1 MTRSV
6 STALPPAHVPSGN
19 RPDVRLPRCQAPLVK
34 TVSRASKPKPLCV
47 VSARHGC
54 ATDGV
59 QGARRYRSK
68 HLSAMDARIP
78 PSACPDALSPH
89 RGSPKRLFCPARSE
103 LWLPA
108 KRPCATWMGNR
119 LATQFASKRL
129 SYRHR
134 HHFAMDARIPQS
146 VYPGALPPHCGIRQP
161 NACGR
166 QAMPAAATPDVLRTG
181 DSMASCPAGK
191 RLSI

>member
-54 ATDGV
+54 ATNGV
-59 QGARRYRSK
+59 QGARRCRSK
-68 HLSAMDARIP
+68 HLSDMDMRIP
-78 PSACPDALSPH
+78 QSAA
-89 RGSPKRLFCPARSE
+89 PARFLRTAVRQNTLSTQQAANCDS
-103 LWLPA
+103 PA
-108 KRPCATWMGNR
+108 KRPRA
-119 LATQFASKRL
+119 
-129 SYRHR
+129 
-134 HHFAMDARIPQS
+134 ARTDVAPEPVLTSSTRNIPAQ
-146 VYPGALPPHCGIRQP
+146 R
-161 NACGR
+161 GR
-166 QAMPAAATPDVLRTG
+166 VAVWRCRTV
-181 DSMASCPAGK
+181 GK